1 MALGFPTNPTV
12 GSTYKLGTQT
22 YVWNGVAWAIQTQA
36 AQNPE
41 SITVGT
47 GTFTISISSG
57 TITID
62 NYQVVTTNTLGSFA
76 VTSLSAGTD
85 TRVSSATGDITV
97 WNDSTLESVT
107 SRGATSTYDI
117 LLTSTS
123 TSTSTDSGAL
133 QVVGGVGIGGDLNV
147 GGNTNISGN
156 TNFLNTQNATSTSTA
171 SVVFSGGVGIAGDL
185 YLGGDF
191 YARGQTVLTTSS
203 FVGQIVAGTDI
214 LVTASDT
221 GVIYFSDISTLQSV
235 TDRGF
240 ITSNRIV
247 VENTTTASS
256 SSTGAVVISGGLGVG
271 GRIYSES
278 VQIADAIFDSMVV
291 YINNTATV
299 VVDYYPFSTFRSA
312 KYVIQID
319 SGAGP
324 TAQFEV
330 IEILLL
336 ADNIG
341 TIYATEYAVLSSAG
355 ELGVFSAALDVPTNN
370 INLYFTPHAATNK
383 ELTILR
389 TGLTA

>member
-12 GSTYKLGTQT
+12 GSTYTLGTQT

-36 AQNPE
+36 AQNPQ

-62 NYQVVTTNTLGSFA
+62 NYQVVTTDKLGQYS
-76 VTSLSAGTD
+76 VTSITAGTD
-85 TRVSSATGDITV
+85 TQVSANLGDIV
-97 WNDSTLESVT
+97 IWGDSTLESVT
-107 SRGATSTYDI
+107 SRGATSTHDI
-117 LLTSTS
+117 LLSSTTTSIG
-123 TSTSTDSGAL
+123 TDSGAL
-133 QVVGGVGIGGDLNV
+133 QVVGGVGIGGELNV
-147 GGNTNISGN
+147 GSNS
-156 TNFLNTQNATSTSTA
+156 NFLSTDNAISTSTA
-171 SVVFSGGVGIAGDL
+171 SVVFSGGVAIAKDL
-185 YLGGDF
+185 WIGGDF
-191 YARGQTVLTTSS
+191 YAKGQTVLTTSS

-214 LVTASDT
+214 LVTATDT
-221 GVIYFSDISTLQSV
+221 GVIYFSDVSTLQSV
-235 TDRGF
+235 TDRGA
-240 ITSNRIV
+240 ITTNQLII
-247 VENTTTASS
+247 ENTTTATS
-256 SSTGAVVISGGLGVG
+256 SSTGAVVIAGGLGVG

-312 KYVIQID
+312 KYVIQIE

-355 ELGVFSAALDVPTNN
+355 ELGEFSAALDVPSNN
-370 INLYFTPHAATNK
+370 INLYFTPYAATNK

>member
-1 MALGFPTNPTV
+1 MALGFPTNPLV

-47 GTFTISISSG
+47 GTFTISISNG

-62 NYQVVTTNTLGSFA
+62 NYQVITTNTLGNIA
-76 VTSLSAGTD
+76 VTSLNAGTD
-85 TRVSSATGDITV
+85 TRVSSTTGNIIV
-97 WNDSTLESVT
+97 WNESTLESVT
-107 SRGATSTYDI
+107 SRGATSIHDI
-117 LLTSTS
+117 SLTSTT
-123 TSTSTDSGAL
+123 TSVGTDSGAL
-133 QVVGGVGIGGDLNV
+133 QVVGGVGIGGNLNV
-147 GGNTNISGN
+147 GGNTL
-156 TNFLNTQNATSTSTA
+156 FLNTENAISTASA
-171 SVVFSGGVGIAGDL
+171 SVVFAGGVGIAGDL
-185 YLGGDF
+185 HLGGDF

-214 LVTASDT
+214 LVTATDT
-221 GVIYFSDISTLQSV
+221 GVIYFSNVSTLQSV
-235 TDRGF
+235 TNRGF
-240 ITSNRIV
+240 TTTNRIIV
-247 VENTTTASS
+247 NNTTTASS
-256 SSTGAVVISGGLGVG
+256 SSTGAVVIAGGLGVG

-319 SGAGP
+319 SGSGP

-355 ELGVFSAALDVPTNN
+355 ELGVFSAALDVPSNN

>member
-1 MALGFPTNPTV
+1 MALGFPTNPLV
-12 GSTYKLGTQT
+12 GDTYKLGTQT

-62 NYQVVTTNTLGSFA
+62 NYQVVTTNTLGNIA
-76 VTSLSAGTD
+76 VTSLNAGTD
-85 TRVSSATGDITV
+85 TRVSATTGDIIV
-97 WNDSTLESVT
+97 WNESTFESVT
-107 SRGATSTYDI
+107 SRGATSTHDI
-117 LLTSTS
+117 SLTSTS

-133 QVVGGVGIGGDLNV
+133 TVVGGVGIGGTLNV
-147 GGNTNISGN
+147 GGNTF
-156 TNFLNTQNATSTSTA
+156 FLNTENAISTSSA

-185 YLGGDF
+185 HLGGDF

-240 ITSNRIV
+240 STTNQIIID
-247 VENTTTASS
+247 NTTTSTSS
-256 SSTGAVVISGGLGVG
+256 GTGAVVIAGGLGVG

>member
-1 MALGFPTNPTV
+1 MALGFPTNPLV

-36 AQNPE
+36 AQNPS

-76 VTSLSAGTD
+76 VTSLNAGTD
-85 TRVSSATGDITV
+85 TRVSSTTGNIII

-107 SRGATSTYDI
+107 SRGATSIHDI
-117 LLTSTS
+117 SLTSTT
-123 TSTSTDSGAL
+123 TSVGTDSGAL
-133 QVVGGVGIGGDLNV
+133 QVVGGVGIGGELNV
-147 GGNTNISGN
+147 GGNVFFANTENAIS
-156 TNFLNTQNATSTSTA
+156 TASA
-171 SVVFSGGVGIAGDL
+171 SVVFAGGIGIGGDL
-185 YLGGDF
+185 HLGGDF

-214 LVTASDT
+214 LVTATDT
-221 GVIYFSDISTLQSV
+221 GVIYFSNVSTLQSV

-240 ITSNRIV
+240 TTSNKIIV
-247 VENTTTASS
+247 NNTTTASS
-256 SSTGAVVISGGLGVG
+256 SSTGAVVIAGGLGVG

-291 YINNTATV
+291 NINNTATV

-312 KYVIQID
+312 KYVIQIH

-355 ELGVFSAALDVPTNN
+355 ELGVFAAALDVPTNN
-370 INLYFTPHAATNK
+370 INLYFTPYAATNK

-389 TGLTA
+389 TGLTV

>member
-1 MALGFPTNPTV
+1 MALGFPTNPHV
-12 GSTYKLGTQT
+12 GDTYILGTQT

-36 AQNPE
+36 TQNPS
-41 SITVGT
+41 SIIVGT

-62 NYQVVTTNTLGSFA
+62 NYQVLTTNTLGTYA
-76 VTSLSAGTD
+76 VTSLTAGTD
-85 TRVSSATGDITV
+85 TRVSSTTGNVIV
-97 WNDSTLESVT
+97 WNESTLQSVT
-107 SRGATSTYDI
+107 NRGATTTNAITISNTTESID
-117 LLTSTS
+117 TA
-123 TSTSTDSGAL
+123 SGAL
-133 QVVGGVGIGGDLNV
+133 IVIGGVGIGGNLHV
-147 GGNTNISGN
+147 GSITNTTGSSSGA
-156 TNFLNTQNATSTSTA
+156 LIVA
-171 SVVFSGGVGIAGDL
+171 GGVGIGIDLHVGRDL
-185 YLGGDF
+185 YIDGDF
-191 YARGQTVLTTSS
+191 FVQGHTVLTTSS
-203 FVGQIVAGTDI
+203 FVGQVVGATDI

-240 ITSNRIV
+240 TTTNQII
-247 VENTTTASS
+247 VENTTISTSS
-256 SSTGAVVISGGLGVG
+256 YTGAVVIAGGLGVG

-291 YINNTATV
+291 NINTTATV

-319 SGAGP
+319 SGSGP

-355 ELGVFSAALDVPTNN
+355 ELGEFSAALDVLSNN
-370 INLYFTPHAATNK
+370 INLYFTPYAATNK

>member
-1 MALGFPTNPTV
+1 MALGFPTNPHV
-12 GSTYKLGTQT
+12 GDTYILGTQT

-36 AQNPE
+36 TQNPS
-41 SITVGT
+41 SIIVGT

-62 NYQVVTTNTLGSFA
+62 NYQVLTTNTLGTYA
-76 VTSLSAGTD
+76 VTSLTAGTD
-85 TRVSSATGDITV
+85 TRVSSTTGNVIV
-97 WNDSTLESVT
+97 WNESTLQSVT
-107 SRGATSTYDI
+107 NRGATTTNAITISNTTESID
-117 LLTSTS
+117 TA
-123 TSTSTDSGAL
+123 SGAL
-133 QVVGGVGIGGDLNV
+133 IVIGGVGIGGNLHV
-147 GGNTNISGN
+147 GSITNTTGSSSGA
-156 TNFLNTQNATSTSTA
+156 LIVA
-171 SVVFSGGVGIAGDL
+171 GGVGIGIDLHVGRDL
-185 YLGGDF
+185 YIDGDF
-191 YARGQTVLTTSS
+191 FVQGHTVLTTSS
-203 FVGQIVAGTDI
+203 FVGQVVGATDI

-240 ITSNRIV
+240 TTTNQII
-247 VENTTTASS
+247 VENTTISTSS
-256 SSTGAVVISGGLGVG
+256 YTGAVVIAGGLGVG

-278 VQIADAIFDSMVV
+278 VQIADAIFDSKVV
-291 YINNTATV
+291 NINTTATV

-319 SGAGP
+319 SGSGP

-355 ELGVFSAALDVPTNN
+355 ELGEFSAALDVLSNN
-370 INLYFTPHAATNK
+370 INLYFTPYAATNK

>member
-1 MALGFPTNPTV
+1 MALGFPSNPIV
-12 GSTYKLGTQT
+12 GTTYTLGTQT

-36 AQNPE
+36 AQNPS

-62 NYQVVTTNTLGSFA
+62 NYQVVTTNTLGNIA
-76 VTSLSAGTD
+76 VTSLTAGTD
-85 TRVSSATGDITV
+85 TRVSSNTGNIVV
-97 WNDSTLESVT
+97 WDESTLESVT
-107 SRGATSTYDI
+107 SRGASSTHHI
-117 LLTSTS
+117 TLTSTA
-123 TSTSTDSGAL
+123 TSTGTDSGAL
-133 QVVGGVGIGGDLNV
+133 TVVGGVGIGGDLNV
-147 GGNTNISGN
+147 GGNTI
-156 TNFLNTQNATSTSTA
+156 FLNTENAVSTSSA
-171 SVVFSGGVGIAGDL
+171 SVVFAGGVGIAGDL

-191 YARGQTVLTTSS
+191 YAKGQTVLTTSS
-203 FVGQIVAGTDI
+203 FVGQVVAGTDI

-240 ITSNRIV
+240 NTTNQIIV
-247 VENTTTASS
+247 DNTTTSTSS
-256 SSTGAVVISGGLGVG
+256 GTGAVVIAGGLGVG

-291 YINNTATV
+291 NINNTATV

-319 SGAGP
+319 SGYGP

-355 ELGVFSAALDVPTNN
+355 ELGEFSAALDVPSNN
-370 INLYFTPHAATNK
+370 INLYFTPYAATDK

>member
-1 MALGFPTNPTV
+1 MALGFPTNPLV
-12 GSTYKLGTQT
+12 GSTYILGTQT

-62 NYQVVTTNTLGSFA
+62 NYQVVTTNTLGNIA
-76 VTSLSAGTD
+76 VTALNAGTD
-85 TRVSSATGDITV
+85 TRVSSTTGNVII
-97 WNDSTLESVT
+97 WNESTLESVT
-107 SRGATSTYDI
+107 SRGATSTHDI
-117 LLTSTS
+117 SLSSTS

-133 QVVGGVGIGGDLNV
+133 TVVGGVGIGGDLNV
-147 GGNTNISGN
+147 GGNVFFAN
-156 TNFLNTQNATSTSTA
+156 TENAVSTSSA
-171 SVVFSGGVGIAGDL
+171 SVVFAGGVGIAGDL

-214 LVTASDT
+214 LVTATDT
-221 GVIYFSDISTLQSV
+221 GVIYFSNVSTLQSV
-235 TDRGF
+235 TDRGNV
-240 ITSNRIV
+240 TTNRIV

-256 SSTGAVVISGGLGVG
+256 SSTGAVVIAGGLGVG

-291 YINNTATV
+291 NINNTATV

-312 KYVIQID
+312 KYVIQIH
-319 SGAGP
+319 SGSGP

-355 ELGVFSAALDVPTNN
+355 ELGVFAAALDVPTNN
-370 INLYFTPHAATNK
+370 INLYFTPYAATNK

-389 TGLTA
+389 TGLTV

>member
-1 MALGFPTNPTV
+1 MALGFPTNPHV
-12 GSTYKLGTQT
+12 GDTYILGTQT

-36 AQNPE
+36 TQNPS
-41 SITVGT
+41 SIIVGT

-62 NYQVVTTNTLGSFA
+62 NYQVLTTNTLGTYA
-76 VTSLSAGTD
+76 VTSLTAGTD
-85 TRVSSATGDITV
+85 TRVSSTTGNVIV
-97 WNDSTLESVT
+97 WNESTLQSVT
-107 SRGATSTYDI
+107 NRGATTTNAITISNTTESID
-117 LLTSTS
+117 TA
-123 TSTSTDSGAL
+123 SGAL
-133 QVVGGVGIGGDLNV
+133 IVIGGVGIGGNLHV
-147 GGNTNISGN
+147 GSITNTTGSSSGA
-156 TNFLNTQNATSTSTA
+156 LIVA
-171 SVVFSGGVGIAGDL
+171 GGVGIGIDLHVGRDL
-185 YLGGDF
+185 YIDGDF
-191 YARGQTVLTTSS
+191 FVQGHTVLTTSS
-203 FVGQIVAGTDI
+203 FVGQVVGATDI

-240 ITSNRIV
+240 TTTNQII
-247 VENTTTASS
+247 VENTTISTSS
-256 SSTGAVVISGGLGVG
+256 YTGAVVIAGGLGVG

-291 YINNTATV
+291 NINTTATV

-319 SGAGP
+319 SGSGP

-355 ELGVFSAALDVPTNN
+355 ELGEFSAVLDVLSNN
-370 INLYFTPHAATNK
+370 INLYFTPYAATNK

>member
-62 NYQVVTTNTLGSFA
+62 NYQVVTTNTLGNIA
-76 VTSLSAGTD
+76 VTSLNAGTD
-85 TRVSSATGDITV
+85 TRVSSTTGNIIV
-97 WNDSTLESVT
+97 WNESTLESVT
-107 SRGATSTYDI
+107 SRGATSTRNI
-117 LLTSTS
+117 SLTSTT
-123 TSTSTDSGAL
+123 TSVGTDSGAL
-133 QVVGGVGIGGDLNV
+133 RVVGGVGIGGDLNV
-147 GGNTNISGN
+147 GGNTV
-156 TNFLNTQNATSTSTA
+156 FLNTENAISTSSA
-171 SVVFSGGVGIAGDL
+171 SVVFAGGIGIAGDL
-185 YLGGDF
+185 HLGGDF
-191 YARGQTVLTTSS
+191 YAKGQTVLTTSS

-214 LVTASDT
+214 LVTATDS
-221 GVIYFSDISTLQSV
+221 GVIYFSDVSTLQSV

-240 ITSNRIV
+240 TTTNQIIV
-247 VENTTTASS
+247 NNTTTSTSS
-256 SSTGAVVISGGLGVG
+256 GTGAVVIAGGLGVG

-319 SGAGP
+319 SGSGP

-355 ELGVFSAALDVPTNN
+355 ELGVFSAGLDVPTNN
-370 INLYFTPHAATNK
+370 INLYFTPHAATDK

>member
-1 MALGFPTNPTV
+1 MALGFPTNPLV
-12 GSTYKLGTQT
+12 GDTYKLGTQT

-47 GTFTISISSG
+47 GTFTVSISSG

-62 NYQVVTTNTLGSFA
+62 NYQVVTTNTLGNIA
-76 VTSLSAGTD
+76 VTSLNAGTD
-85 TRVSSATGDITV
+85 TRVSSTIGDIIV
-97 WNDSTLESVT
+97 WNESTFESVT
-107 SRGATSTYDI
+107 SRGATSTHDI
-117 LLTSTS
+117 SLSSTS
-123 TSTSTDSGAL
+123 TSTGTDSGAL
-133 QVVGGVGIGGDLNV
+133 IVAGGVGIGGTLNV
-147 GGNTNISGN
+147 GENAIFLSTDNSLSTNSG
-156 TNFLNTQNATSTSTA
+156 A
-171 SVVFSGGVGIAGDL
+171 VVFSGGVAIAKDL
-185 YLGGDF
+185 WIGGDF

-203 FVGQIVAGTDI
+203 FAGQIVAGTDI
-214 LVTASDT
+214 LVTATDT
-221 GVIYFSDISTLQSV
+221 GVIYFSDVSTLQSV

-240 ITSNRIV
+240 STTNQIIV
-247 VENTTTASS
+247 DNTTTSTSS
-256 SSTGAVVISGGLGVG
+256 GTGAVVIAGGLGVG

-291 YINNTATV
+291 NINNTATV

-319 SGAGP
+319 SGYGP

-355 ELGVFSAALDVPTNN
+355 ELGQFAAALDVPTNN
-370 INLYFTPHAATNK
+370 INLYFTAHTATDK

>member
-1 MALGFPTNPTV
+1 MALGFPTNPLV

-62 NYQVVTTNTLGSFA
+62 NYQVVTTNTLGNIA
-76 VTSLSAGTD
+76 VTSLNAGTD
-85 TRVSSATGDITV
+85 TRVSASLGDVTV
-97 WNDSTLESVT
+97 WNESTLESVT

-123 TSTSTDSGAL
+123 ASTSTDSGAL
-133 QVVGGVGIGGDLNV
+133 QVVGGAGIGGDLNV
-147 GGNTNISGN
+147 GGNV
-156 TNFLNTQNATSTSTA
+156 NFLNTQNAISTSSA

-185 YLGGDF
+185 HLGGDF

-240 ITSNRIV
+240 NTTNRIV
-247 VENTTTASS
+247 VNNTTTAVS
-256 SSTGAVVISGGLGVG
+256 SSTGAVVIAGGLGVG

-355 ELGVFSAALDVPTNN
+355 ELGQFAAALDVPSNN
-370 INLYFTPHAATNK
+370 INLYFTPYAATNK